1 MSPEALRRRMAHG
14 NVYPPERIDAAL
26 TNYFRLGNLSALREL
41 ALLWVADRVDE
52 ALDRYRHSHGIE
64 APWPARDRIVV
75 ALTGGAEGDT
85 LIRRGTRIA
94 GRSAGRDL
102 MAVYVARG
110 DGMSSGEPSYLERQR
125 VLVES
130 LGGTYHQVVG
140 DDVAEALLEF
150 ARGVNASQLVI
161 GAPRRGRWAS
171 LTQPWTGEAIVRDS
185 GDIDVH
191 VVTHESAGHRGV
203 PPSRRALSQNRQ
215 RAGWA
220 LAVIAPILLTV
231 ILMPFRNDLELVT
244 DVLFFLGATVAVA
257 LVGGLWPAVSGAV
270 WSSLLLNFFFTP
282 PVGTF
287 TISDPENAFAL
298 AVFVV
303 IAAAVSVVVD
313 NSARRAR
320 RARIASAE
328 AQVLST
334 LAGDVVRADTGISA
348 LLRRLSESFGQDAVA
363 LVERDDSRSPWSI
376 AASVGDNPPSRSDEA
391 TTSVPIDEYRAL
403 LLKGRPLNAAD
414 RRVLDAFAAHT
425 VALLDRDRL
434 RTQAAKAE
442 RLAEADDLRNAILAA
457 VSHDV
462 RTPLAAIKAG
472 ISGLRQPDVTWSPE
486 EREELMATIED
497 GADRLDSLLSNL
509 LDLSRLQ
516 SGAVRP
522 RQDEVDVAD
531 IVANASDGLDAPD
544 VVIDLPETLPE
555 VVADAGLVER
565 ILANVLENALR
576 FSPPGVAVRV
586 LGFADN
592 SSVRILV
599 VDQGP
604 GVLDRDKDRMFAAF
618 QRLGDSPDGTGL
630 GLGLAVA
637 KGFAVALGGELETE
651 DTPGGGL
658 TMVLTLPSAP
668 EHTSDGTAAAS

>member
-1 MSPEALRRRMAHG
+1 
-14 NVYPPERIDAAL
+14 
-26 TNYFRLGNLSALREL
+26 
-41 ALLWVADRVDE
+41 
-52 ALDRYRHSHGIE
+52 
-64 APWPARDRIVV
+64 
-75 ALTGGAEGDT
+75 
-85 LIRRGTRIA
+85 
-94 GRSAGRDL
+94 
-102 MAVYVARG
+102 MAV
-110 DGMSSGEPSYLERQR
+110 L
-125 VLVES
+125 
-130 LGGTYHQVVG
+130 
-140 DDVAEALLEF
+140 
-150 ARGVNASQLVI
+150 
-161 GAPRRGRWAS
+161 
-171 LTQPWTGEAIVRDS
+171 
-185 GDIDVH
+185 
-191 VVTHESAGHRGV
+191 
-203 PPSRRALSQNRQ
+203 SRR
-215 RAGWA
+215 
-220 LAVIAPILLTV
+220 
-231 ILMPFRNDLELVT
+231 
-244 DVLFFLGATVAVA
+244 TVAVA
-257 LVGGLWPAVSGAV
+257 LVGGLWPGVSGAV
-270 WSSLLLNFFFTP
+270 SSSLLLNFFFTP
-282 PVGTF
+282 PVGPSPSLTQRMPLRSWSLSSLQRRSGSSSI
-287 TISDPENAFAL
+287 TLLDVLGMPASQEPRRRCYPPWL
-298 AVFVV
+298 AML
-303 IAAAVSVVVD
+303 SVQNRD
-313 NSARRAR
+313 
-320 RARIASAE
+320 
-328 AQVLST
+328 L
-334 LAGDVVRADTGISA
+334 GPPG
-348 LLRRLSESFGQDAVA
+348 RLSESFGQDAVA

-376 AASVGDNPPSRSDEA
+376 AASVGDQPPTRSDQAE
-391 TTSVPIDEYRAL
+391 TTVPIDEYRAL
-403 LLKGRPLNAAD
+403 LLKGRPLDAGD

-472 ISGLRQPDVTWSPE
+472 ISGMRQPDVTWSPK

-522 RQDEVDVAD
+522 REDEVDVAD
-531 IVANASDGLDAPD
+531 IVANAADELDAPD

-565 ILANVLENALR
+565 ILANVLDNASR
-576 FSPPGVAVRV
+576 FSPPGVAIRV
-586 LGFADN
+586 LGFSDN

-637 KGFAVALGGELETE
+637 KGFAVALGGDLEAE